1 MSVTSSAVRRRAEAV
16 LAEQGGVLRLRP
28 AFVARDFLPPGRRLG
43 LPEQAYDSGE
53 RGAICERWLASTTR
67 ADNRVGPPG
76 EGLSAVACDGASI
89 GRGPAPGTGGSRG
102 WPPGRQL
109 LLADVVRDAADLLMG
124 QDYAVAHPAGLGRLA
139 KIFDYAFRLPF
150 HVHPPQEYASLVG
163 AHSKDEA
170 YHFLPVEMGPH
181 PESFLGV
188 HPWLA
193 ETGAHDVLLP
203 YLVDWD
209 SDLILRH
216 SRAEL
221 QVAGEGF
228 LIPSGVLHAPGTA
241 LTLELQEDSDVLSMF
256 QALNAGRIISKEL
269 LFKDVRPADR
279 AAEGERFPLRFV
291 DWAANGDLHFYENH
305 HLSPQPASRAL
316 GDGAEE
322 SWVFYGS
329 SKFCGKRLTLQPGAT
344 AALTEPGVYS
354 VFVWSGAGVF
364 AGHEVRG
371 QDHDLDELVVSH
383 EVAVRPHEVR
393 CTGASPLVLFS
404 LFGPD
409 LHHDV
414 PGTGAGG
421 WTAPAGAG
429 S

>member
-1 MSVTSSAVRRRAEAV
+1 MSVTPPSVRDRAEAM
-16 LAEQGGVLRLRP
+16 LADHNGVLRLEP
-28 AFVARDFLPPGRRLG
+28 AVVAFLPAGRRLG
-43 LPEQAYDSGE
+43 LAEEAYDVGD

-67 ADNRVGPPG
+67 ADNRVGPPD
-76 EGLSAVACDGASI
+76 EGLSAIACDS
-89 GRGPAPGTGGSRG
+89 GP
-102 WPPGRQL
+102 L
-109 LLADVVRDAADLLMG
+109 LLSDVVREAPDLLMG
-124 QDYAVAHPAGLGRLA
+124 REYAAEHPAGLGRLA

-170 YHFLPVEMGPH
+170 YHFLPVEMGSH

-188 HPWLA
+188 HPWIA
-193 ETGAHDVLLP
+193 ETKAVDALLP
-203 YLVDWD
+203 YLINWD

-228 LIPSGVLHAPGTA
+228 MIPSGVLHAPGTA

-269 LFKDVRPADR
+269 LFKDVRPEDR
-279 AAEGERFPLRFV
+279 EAEGERFPLRFV
-291 DWAANGDLHFYENH
+291 DWEENGDPLFYENH
-305 HLSPQPASRAL
+305 HLAPRPTGRADE
-316 GDGAEE
+316 GVEE

-329 SKFCGKRLTLQPGAT
+329 PKFCGKRLTLQPGASAT
-344 AALTEPGVYS
+344 LVEPGVYS
-354 VFVWSGAGVF
+354 VFVWTGGGTF
-364 AGHEVRG
+364 AGQEVRG
-371 QDHDLDELVVSH
+371 QEHALDELIVSH

-393 CTGASPLVLFS
+393 CTGSEPLVLFS

-409 LHHDV
+409 LHHD
-414 PGTGAGG
+414 
-421 WTAPAGAG
+421 APVIAADPRFAREAL
-429 S
+429 SA